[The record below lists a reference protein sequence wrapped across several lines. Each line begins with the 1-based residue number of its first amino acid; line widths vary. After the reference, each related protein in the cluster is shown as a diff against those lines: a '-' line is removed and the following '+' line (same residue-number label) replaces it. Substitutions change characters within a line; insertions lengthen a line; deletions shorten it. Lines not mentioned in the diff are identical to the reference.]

1 MICATME
8 TGPPPNAFKRALR
21 EGRTQ
26 IGLWCA
32 LGSPTGAEILAH
44 AGFDWVLVDTEH
56 APNEAPNVLE
66 LLRALHGGT
75 ASPVVR
81 PAWNDPVILKRLLD
95 LGAQSLLV
103 PYVQN
108 AAEAERA
115 VAASRYP
122 PRGIRGVASLHR
134 ANAYGARKEYLQ
146 RAHEE
151 TCVVVQ
157 IETGAAAAEVEAIA
171 AVEGVDGVFVGPS
184 DLSASLG
191 HLGNSAHPQVQ
202 SLIADICA
210 RARRAGKPVG
220 ILAPVEEDARRFLAM
235 GFSFVAV
242 GSDLSVLRLGAERLR
257 GAFAAEAPRG

>member
-1 MICATME
+1 ME
-8 TGPPPNAFKRALR
+8 PGPPPNAFKRALR

-44 AGFDWVLVDTEH
+44 AGFDWVLIDTEH

-66 LLRALHGGT
+66 QLRALNGGT

-81 PAWNDPVILKRLLD
+81 PAWNDPVILKRILD

-108 AAEAERA
+108 AEEAARA
-115 VAASRYP
+115 VAATRYP

-134 ANAYGARKEYLQ
+134 ANAYGARKEYLV

-151 TCVVVQ
+151 TCLVVQ
-157 IETGAAAAEVEAIA
+157 IETRAAAEQVEAIA
-171 AVEGVDGVFVGPS
+171 AVEGVDGLFVGPS

-191 HLGNSAHPQVQ
+191 HLGNAAHPEVQ
-202 SLIADICA
+202 SLIADIAA

-220 ILAPVEEDARRFLAM
+220 ILAPVEEDAKRFLGL
-235 GFSFVAV
+235 GFTFVAV
-242 GSDLSVLRLGAERLR
+242 GSDLSVLRLAAMRLR
-257 GAFAAEAPRG
+257 SAF